1 MHTSVLLHESIDNLA
16 LKDGDVVVDGTVGA
30 GGHASEICKR
40 AKVHLFAFD
49 MDTDA
54 LKRSEVRIKETGCE
68 PTMIEGNFSDIKA
81 HLAKRGVTQ
90 VDKILLD
97 LGLSSYQLG
106 ESGRGFSF
114 KYDEPL
120 LMTMKKNPSEEDV
133 TAYDI
138 VNTWSETTLADI
150 IYGFGEERYA
160 RRIAKAI
167 VEAREHHPIERTGE
181 LVDIITNAVPKAY
194 ARGKIHPATRTF
206 QAIRIAVNRE
216 LELLPQALADMTD
229 MLAPGGR
236 LAVIT
241 FHSLE
246 DRIVKTTFMQESKN
260 GRVIKI
266 TKKPIVPSFVET
278 KENPRSRSAKLRVV
292 EKVLL

>member
-266 TKKPIVPSFVET
+266 TKKPIVPSFEET

>member
-266 TKKPIVPSFVET
+266 TKKPIVSSFEET

>member
-81 HLAKRGVTQ
+81 HLVKRGVTQ

-266 TKKPIVPSFVET
+266 TKKPIVPSFEET